1 VPESVE
7 PVVETVKMQK
17 PELIKVHAKQDS
29 RPDGAGFISP
39 VVARMASEHAIDLS
53 KVPGTGRG
61 GRITKKDV
69 RAYIETSQG
78 SSDSEAPWE
87 SPASGELFRPSEEV
101 FGSQPKEIP
110 GPKSE
115 AKPGTVLP
123 MNIVR
128 KSIAEHMV
136 RSRKTSPHVT
146 TLMEVDLS
154 QVVAHRKKNKEI
166 FSRDGV
172 KLTYLAYFVAG
183 AIAGL
188 KAWPIGNSTWQDD
201 GILLHKQ
208 VNIGIAV
215 SLGEGG
221 LIVPVI
227 KDADQ
232 ASLLGLARSIEELAG
247 KARAHKLNPDDV
259 QGGTFTITNHGG
271 SGSLLATPIINQPQ
285 AAILGVGKVQKRV
298 VAMETLTGSG
308 EKVDTF
314 AIRPMVYLTLTFDHR
329 ILDGAIADYLLGEI
343 VSKLENWN

>member
-1 VPESVE
+1 
-7 PVVETVKMQK
+7 
-17 PELIKVHAKQDS
+17 
-29 RPDGAGFISP
+29 
-39 VVARMASEHAIDLS
+39 MASEHAIDLS

-69 RAYIETSQG
+69 QAYIETSQG